1 MASRARPKPS
11 NARQGKGLAGDGP
24 GRPRDAEVLETAAQV
39 FARRGY
45 AAATVQDV
53 ADELG
58 ILKGSIYYY
67 IKTKEDLLF
76 RVLSAVH
83 DDVDAL
89 LDEVAASDSSGP
101 LDRLGQY
108 IRVQMTYNLR
118 NLVRI
123 SVYYNDVD
131 QLSDERRKEILKRR
145 KVHEDFVMGLVLE
158 GQRQGL
164 IDDTRDARL
173 LTYSVFA
180 TIIWP
185 YRWFKP
191 RSRMKIEDVVENCVT
206 FALGGLAAR

>member
-1 MASRARPKPS
+1 M
-11 NARQGKGLAGDGP
+11 
-24 GRPRDAEVLETAAQV
+24 LETAAQV

-76 RVLSAVH
+76 RLLSAVH

-89 LDEVAASDSSGP
+89 LEEVAASDSSGP
-101 LDRLGQY
+101 LDRLAEY
-108 IRVQMTYNLR
+108 IRAQTTYNLR

-145 KVHEDFVMGLVLE
+145 KVHEDFVMGRVLE